1 VKTETL
7 SAPRRGRPLKFARP
21 ARAVT
26 LTLPED
32 VIGALQ
38 AIDPDLAR
46 SVVRLVQPYLAQP
59 PRAPAELSAFG
70 NRSVIVV
77 PCSRQLGAR
86 TGVEL
91 VPMSDGR
98 ALIAFD
104 EDLSVPQVE
113 LRVADAVSDPE
124 LSANDRTLF
133 ESLGTILRE
142 SRRSPALEL
151 QRRSIIVVKHAK
163 RAGRTT
169 RGSSAGRRT
178 TR

>member
-1 VKTETL
+1 M
-7 SAPRRGRPLKFARP
+7 
-21 ARAVT
+21 T

-38 AIDPDLAR
+38 AIDADLAR

-59 PRAPAELSAFG
+59 PRAPAELSSFG
-70 NRSVIVV
+70 NRSVILV
-77 PCSRQLGAR
+77 PRSRQLGAR

-113 LRVADAVSDPE
+113 LRVADAVSDPG
-124 LSANDRTLF
+124 LSPDDRQLF

-142 SRRSPALEL
+142 TRRSPSLEV

-163 RAGRTT
+163 RAGRTA
-169 RGSSAGRRT
+169 RASAAAGRRT
-178 TR
+178 KD